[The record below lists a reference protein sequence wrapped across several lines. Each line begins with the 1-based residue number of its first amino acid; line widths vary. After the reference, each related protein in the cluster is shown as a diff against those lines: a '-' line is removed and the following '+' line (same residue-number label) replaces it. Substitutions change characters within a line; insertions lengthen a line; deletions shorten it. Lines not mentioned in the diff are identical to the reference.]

1 LKLGQQGENLSRS
14 KIMLPTALAM
24 LAFAGNSI
32 LCRLALK
39 TTTIDPAS
47 FTTVRMVSAA
57 AMLAL
62 ILRWR
67 GVDPRSGGNWK
78 SAAALFAY
86 AAGFSL
92 AYVNL
97 TAATGALLLFG
108 SVQISMISISLWRG
122 ERMSMPQIAGFA
134 VALAGLVVLV
144 FPGLAAPPIAS
155 SALMIGAG
163 VAWGVYS
170 LRGRGA
176 GDPTAVTAGNFI
188 RTIPMTFAFSL
199 IAMSQFSPDRL
210 GFVYAVLS
218 GAVTSGIGYAIWYFA
233 LPKLRFMEAAI
244 VQLSVPIIAA
254 IGGVMLLGETLT
266 VRLFLAA
273 LAVLGGILL
282 VTVEKTRAAATLSV
296 KVTEKNPL

>member
-1 LKLGQQGENLSRS
+1 MSRS

-39 TTTIDPAS
+39 TTAIDPAS

-67 GVDPRSGGNWK
+67 GIDSPSAGNWK

-108 SVQISMISISLWRG
+108 AVQVSMISISLWRG
-122 ERMSMPQIAGFA
+122 EKMSQPQFAGFA
-134 VALAGLVVLV
+134 LALAGLVVLV
-144 FPGLAAPPIAS
+144 FPGLAAPPITS

-163 VAWGVYS
+163 AAWGVYS
-170 LRGRGA
+170 LRGRGV
-176 GDPTAVTAGNFI
+176 GDPTAITAGNFI
-188 RTIPMTFAFSL
+188 RTVPMTLAFSL
-199 IAMSQFSPDRL
+199 IAFSQFSADKL

-218 GAVTSGIGYAIWYFA
+218 GAVTSGIGYAIWYHA
-233 LPKLRFMEAAI
+233 LPKLKFIEAAI

-254 IGGVMLLGETLT
+254 FGGIILLGETLT
-266 VRLFLAA
+266 LRLLLAA

-282 VTVEKTRAAATLSV
+282 VTVEKTRAASQRT
-296 KVTEKNPL
+296 

>member
-1 LKLGQQGENLSRS
+1 MNLGQQEEDVSRS
-14 KIMLPTALAM
+14 KIMLLTALAM

-39 TTTIDPAS
+39 TTAIDPAS
-47 FTTVRMVSAA
+47 FTSVRMVSAA

-67 GVDPRSGGNWK
+67 RIDPRSGGNWK

-108 SVQISMISISLWRG
+108 AVQISMISISLWRG
-122 ERMSMPQIAGFA
+122 EKMSLPQIAGFA
-134 VALAGLVVLV
+134 LALAGLVVLV
-144 FPGLAAPPIAS
+144 FPGLAAPPITS

-170 LRGRGA
+170 LRGRGV

-188 RTIPMTFAFSL
+188 RTVPVTLAFSL
-199 IAMSQFSPDRL
+199 IALSQFSPDKL

-218 GAVTSGIGYAIWYFA
+218 GAVTSGIGYAIWYHA
-233 LPKLRFMEAAI
+233 LPKLKPMEASI

-254 IGGVMLLGETLT
+254 FGGIILLGETLT
-266 VRLFLAA
+266 LRLFLAA

-282 VTVEKTRAAATLSV
+282 VTVEKTRAAAQRT
-296 KVTEKNPL
+296 